1 MYGLEPHQPSIINI
15 STTPDMHQLPRQ
27 IPVTTL
33 FGGAPTQTITPS
45 QGYIYLYQDAA
56 CNYEFTDNPTPL
68 VVGECLSVPFQGIKA
83 VSFEDL
89 PTCDDGGNPILLV
102 SDTSDCTDSG
112 TRKRSIQRL
121 DVTGRTDQ
129 CLAYSTGADIGS
141 VELVCYGKG
150 LPVTSTAAA
159 NPYPVSTTMEYAPS
173 TSTYCADSGQQG
185 GDGGGSG
192 SSYSSDSS
200 SDCCT
205 CVIM

>member
-1 MYGLEPHQPSIINI
+1 MP
-15 STTPDMHQLPRQ
+15 QLPRQ
-27 IPVTTL
+27 LPSTTL
-33 FGGAPTQTITPS
+33 FGGAPTQTNTPS

-68 VVGECLSVPFQGIKA
+68 IVGECLSVPFPGIKA
-83 VSFEDL
+83 VSLEDL

-102 SDTSDCTDSG
+102 SDSSDCTDSS

-150 LPVTSTAAA
+150 LPVTSTTAMD
-159 NPYPVSTTMEYAPS
+159 PYVVATTMEYVAS
-173 TSTYCADSGQQG
+173 TSTDCADSGQQG
-185 GDGGGSG
+185 GGGGGGSG
-192 SSYSSDSS
+192 GTSYSSNSS
-200 SDCCT
+200 SCCS